1 MRNIVLVG
9 FMGTGKTVTGRA
21 LAAKLGREFLE
32 LDEIIEN
39 KEGISVREIFER
51 KGEPYFRK
59 IEQEAV
65 KESAGR
71 DGVVISA
78 GGGAIIDKKNLENL
92 KKNGLIV
99 CLDASPGVILDRTK
113 DLDSRPL
120 LNVLNPEEQIKE
132 LLKKRASYYRK
143 ADFHVDTDGL
153 SAEEVADKIIRWMIK
168 RD

>member
-39 KEGISVREIFER
+39 KEGISVGEIFER

-59 IEQEAV
+59 IEREVV
-65 KESAGR
+65 KESAER

-78 GGGAIIDKKNLENL
+78 GGGVIIDEKNLENL
-92 KKNGLIV
+92 KKNALIV
-99 CLDASPGVILDRTK
+99 CLEASPDVILDRTK
-113 DLDSRPL
+113 GLGNRPL
-120 LNVLNPEEQIKE
+120 LNVPDPGKRIKE
-132 LLKKRASYYRK
+132 LLEKRVHYYKK
-143 ADFHVDTDGL
+143 ADFSVHTDGL
-153 SAEEVADKIIRWMIK
+153 SAEEVADKIIRWMTE